1 MKKILLIAFIALTG
15 FASAQT
21 AYVDTDYLMAN
32 MPEVKVADSEI
43 TTFQQ
48 QLQKGLNSA
57 EANANTKFQS
67 LREQAQDET
76 LAQEKRAQLAVQAED
91 LQKELQ
97 RTQKLAELQLS
108 TERNKIMK
116 PIYEKLN
123 AAIEKVAKDRG
134 FKMVV
139 SVNAVLYAEENMNIT
154 QLVQAELGF

>member
-1 MKKILLIAFIALTG
+1 MKKILLIAFIAITG
-15 FASAQT
+15 FATAQT
-21 AYVDTDYLMAN
+21 AYVDTDYLIAN
-32 MPEVKVADSEI
+32 MPEVKVADGEI

-48 QLQKGLNSA
+48 QLQRELNAA

-76 LAQEKRAQLAVQAED
+76 LPQEKRAALAVQAED

-97 RTQKLAELQLS
+97 RSQKLAEIQLN
-108 TERNKIMK
+108 TESSKIMK

-134 FKMVV
+134 YKMIV
-139 SVNAVLYAEENMNIT
+139 SVNTVLYADENLNIT
-154 QLVQAELGF
+154 KLVQAELGF